1 MVNPRHNQFLL
12 HLTEKWQIIGLFL
25 EKAAWWAMLVALPVT
40 SFPYLP
46 KAIGGEALVR
56 PLSLY
61 PVLFL
66 VPFSVIPRMIKR
78 PIPKNIL
85 ILLLFVLVA
94 IGASM
99 LSLLRGIEP
108 ALGISVDS
116 RVLRGIVTL
125 GIGCAFFITV
135 ALLPETRED
144 LRFSLRA
151 IYTGISLAMV
161 WGSLQ
166 AFNILVP
173 DPAYFAWLEMV
184 QKRISIRPLKIDR
197 ISGMTYEPHW
207 FAEQIILLLV
217 PYALAAVFH
226 NVTVFRWRWR
236 RLTIEML
243 LLGWAIVLLPFT
255 FSRAGLLNL
264 VVLTTLAVLLLRPRP
279 VRRIIEAD
287 PLSETQYPPD
297 VIAWNEATPPNVI
310 AKNEAP
316 PSDVIANNEAIP
328 PDVIARNEAIPPD
341 VQYPP
346 ASQRSWI
353 VRLAEIGALAILVLA
368 PIYII
373 GSKNPFFARIWEYW
387 QNPKEHSLSSDHLI
401 DYLSYIGFDA
411 RLIYAQAAYHT
422 YLAYPLLGVGLGNY
436 AFYFEEM
443 LPYRAIAEVPEV
455 LSMIT
460 PIMGRDRLITAKNFP
475 LRILAETGI
484 LGGIT
489 FMVFLMVIL
498 GYALYLWLS
507 PEKEWQYWGAASLC
521 GLIAFSISSI
531 TFDSFVIPNMW
542 ILLGLVTA
550 ATRISTRR
558 IQNTW
563 MDQSKPGLAANQ
575 PAPADVIHNEA
586 FPPEALYPHST

>member
-1 MVNPRHNQFLL
+1 MNTPRHNQIRQVLQA
-12 HLTEKWQIIGLFL
+12 KWQIIGLFM
-25 EKAAWWAMLVALPVT
+25 EKAAWWAMLAALPVT
-40 SFPYLP
+40 SFPYFP

-66 VPFSVIPRMIKR
+66 IPFSVIPRMIKR

-85 ILLLFVLVA
+85 ALMLFVLVA
-94 IGASM
+94 ISASI

-108 ALGISVDS
+108 ALGISVGS
-116 RVLRGIVTL
+116 RVLRGIITL

-135 ALLPETRED
+135 ALLPETPED

-151 IYTGISLAMV
+151 IYTGISLAMA

-173 DPAYFAWLEMV
+173 NPAYFEWLETI

-207 FAEQIILLLV
+207 FAEQIILLLI
-217 PYALAAVFH
+217 PYALAAVLH
-226 NVTVFRWRWR
+226 NFTVFRWRWR
-236 RLTIEML
+236 RVTIEML

-264 VVLTTLAVLLLRPRP
+264 VILTTLAILLFRPRAGHGRVKATP
-279 VRRIIEAD
+279 QSI
-287 PLSETQYPPD
+287 
-297 VIAWNEATPPNVI
+297 ATPPDHLER
-310 AKNEAP
+310 KELR
-316 PSDVIANNEAIP
+316 SK
-328 PDVIARNEAIPPD
+328 
-341 VQYPP
+341 
-346 ASQRSWI
+346 SQRSWI
-353 VRLAEIGALAILVLA
+353 VRLAEIGALAVLVIA
-368 PIYII
+368 PIYMI
-373 GSKNPFFARIWEYW
+373 GSKNPFFARIWGYW
-387 QNPKEHSLSSDHLI
+387 QNPKEHSDVIYPPFSGARLV
-401 DYLSYIGFDA
+401 DYLSYLGFDA

-460 PIMGRDRLITAKNFP
+460 PIMGRDRLITAKNFS

-489 FMVFLMVIL
+489 FLAFLMIIL

-521 GLIAFSISSI
+521 GLVAFSISSI

-550 ATRISTRR
+550 ATRIST
-558 IQNTW
+558 Q
-563 MDQSKPGLAANQ
+563 MDQRKPELTVNQ
-575 PAPADVIHNEA
+575 SAPVNRLH
-586 FPPEALYPHST
+586 PHST